1 MAAGLRATKRF
12 LPEMVQ
18 EALRDCVR
26 KAEDV
31 RSAAEAR
38 YGGGHGKE
46 RRKERRRKRGSD
58 VLFFLFIFRPIK
70 TFCTTLNCVVHL
82 VHKTTAEFSRSK
94 KRQQKTKGDARRKE
108 KKEGMCLFFIF
119 FEVHPSSHDRQKKGN

>member
-70 TFCTTLNCVVHL
+70 TFCTTLTRN
-82 VHKTTAEFSRSK
+82 
-94 KRQQKTKGDARRKE
+94 E
-108 KKEGMCLFFIF
+108 KKNN
-119 FEVHPSSHDRQKKGN
+119 KKKKEEKVRKTQNQVKI